1 MCTVCANKHQ
11 ISRFEN
17 FAIPSF
23 LCEYGANTTKIRQL
37 DETKALYSD
46 PMAKVFSGGCVYD
59 FLDSANAYGLVAMD
73 SDNKRWF
80 QMRTDVDGKIIEARE
95 TDAGNVYI
103 YQDFANYKA
112 ALAESADNHNP
123 SWDAMEREAEE
134 RHNIDVTERT
144 WSWGPEYQIPATC
157 IDWGN
162 IEELVGQQEEEVQ
175 TTTRKL
181 ESVSIT

>member
-1 MCTVCANKHQ
+1 
-11 ISRFEN
+11 
-17 FAIPSF
+17 
-23 LCEYGANTTKIRQL
+23 
-37 DETKALYSD
+37 
-46 PMAKVFSGGCVYD
+46 MARVFSGGCVYD

-73 SDNKRWF
+73 SNDKRWF
-80 QMRTDVDGKIIEARE
+80 QMRTDVDGKIIETRE

-157 IDWGN
+157 IDWDN
-162 IEELVGQQEEEVQ
+162 IEELVG
-175 TTTRKL
+175 R
-181 ESVSIT
+181 